1 MLAVLSDN
9 IVAILGFV
17 IGGGLATGIAQLVK
31 ALADAKKTTSEAK
44 KLDMTLSSETETI
57 TVATMK
63 EAIQTMRDLA
73 ADANT
78 SRERAERNET
88 ALRARLDAL
97 EAQNRELSHKVER
110 LEADDRSKNRE
121 LDNQRHRIGRLE
133 NNLGTARAEAHRL
146 AAALRE
152 VGIDPDPPVD
162 FSIFDV

>member
-1 MLAVLSDN
+1 MLAAISDN

-17 IGGGLATGIAQLVK
+17 IGGGAATGIAQLVK

-44 KLDMTLSSETETI
+44 KLDMTLGSETETI

-63 EAIQTMRDLA
+63 EAIATMRDLA

-78 SRERAERNET
+78 SRERAERNEG

-97 EAQNRELSHKVER
+97 EEQNRSMAEKIAN
-110 LEADDRSKNRE
+110 LEADDRLKDR
-121 LDNQRHRIGRLE
+121 RITTLE
-133 NNLGTARAEAHRL
+133 TNLTTARIQANHLSAV
-146 AAALRE
+146 LRE
-152 VGIDPDPPVD
+152 AGIDPDPPVD